1 MKLLIHAIK
10 LYETLATPS
19 RDYWE
24 PIPINNFDNWRL
36 AQNQSTISRSYVKTR
51 SKPKTWSWGL
61 LVDDWWSRWSRMYSH
76 TSQQAQSSHETN
88 QNLADQRKTQIIE
101 REKAKAIRDPYDEL
115 CFDWYAINVA
125 LQPLHEGRQSSTHEH
140 ENQSLSRTL
149 ISTSRT
155 HVRTRAKAK

>member
-1 MKLLIHAIK
+1 MSQQARSSHETNQKLTDQRKTQIIK
-10 LYETLATPS
+10 REKA
-19 RDYWE
+19 
-24 PIPINNFDNWRL
+24 
-36 AQNQSTISRSYVKTR
+36 
-51 SKPKTWSWGL
+51 KPKTWSWGL

-101 REKAKAIRDPYDEL
+101 REKAKAIRDSYDEI
-115 CFDWYAINVA
+115 CFDWYVINVA

-155 HVRTRAKAK
+155 HARTRTKTISKRVKRWAAAPLLYL